1 MSSKFKTLLIVGGT
15 GFFGKSILKYFSNSK
30 YLKKKI
36 SKIIIISRKKLEE
49 VIYIKKLK
57 KNYNVVKINCDI
69 LKLKKIPVADYVIY
83 CAILKNYKDDFLA
96 VKNYVN
102 LAKIYHRKSKILYTS
117 SGAVYGAQNKIRG
130 FKENHLKFYKKINF
144 NNGYKKSYSYYKLKS
159 ERLFQI
165 LASSGLKV
173 SIARC
178 FSFVGEFLPLNSHYV
193 IGNLIKNILD
203 KKKIIIKANYKIYR
217 SYMHSDEL
225 VKWLLK
231 ILDYSNKK
239 CHIYNVGLEKKI
251 SICQIVK
258 ILAKKY
264 KLQFVIPEISFKKKD
279 IYLPNVYKAK
289 KELNLINKSDNI
301 KNIIK
306 TITYLKKNY

>member
-1 MSSKFKTLLIVGGT
+1 MKPKSLLLIGGT
-15 GFFGKSILKYFSNSK
+15 GFFGKSILKHFSNSK
-30 YLKKKI
+30 SLKKKI
-36 SKIIIISRKKLEE
+36 NKIIIISRKKLEK
-49 VIYIKKLK
+49 VNYIKKLK
-57 KNYNVVKINCDI
+57 KNYDVVKINCDI
-69 LKLKKIPVADYVIY
+69 LKLKKIPFADYVIY
-83 CAILKNYKDDFLA
+83 CAILKNFKDDFVA
-96 VKNYVN
+96 AKNYAN
-102 LAKIYHRKSKILYTS
+102 LAKIYHRSSKILYTS
-117 SGAVYGAQNKIRG
+117 SGAVYGTQNKIRG

-144 NNGYKKSYSYYKLKS
+144 KKGYKKSYSYYKLKS
-159 ERLFQI
+159 EGLFQT
-165 LASSGLKV
+165 LASSGLKI

-239 CHIYNVGLEKKI
+239 CQIYNVGLEKKI

-264 KLQFVIPEISFKKKD
+264 KLQFIIPKFSLKKND

-289 KELNLINKSDNI
+289 KKLNLINKSDNI